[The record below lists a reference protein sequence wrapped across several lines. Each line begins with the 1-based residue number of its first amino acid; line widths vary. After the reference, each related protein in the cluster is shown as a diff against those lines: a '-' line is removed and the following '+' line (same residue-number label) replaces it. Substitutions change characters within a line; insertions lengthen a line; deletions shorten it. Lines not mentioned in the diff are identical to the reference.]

1 MIRRGWL
8 AVGRP
13 DSAELAEKR
22 GRKGREGK
30 GRDLEAAAIIEKM
43 GGEDFSVD

>member
-1 MIRRGWL
+1 MVRRGWL

-13 DSAELAEKR
+13 DSTELAEKR